1 MDSMSNS
8 LSESTITTVR
18 HIESFLRMYDSRVS
32 LEPRVY
38 EVSSINGLFSD
49 KHDLLL
55 QVPSQCGVDCG
66 IHTVHNVARAS

>member
-1 MDSMSNS
+1 MSNS

-49 KHDLLL
+49 KH
-55 QVPSQCGVDCG
+55 VYCCRYP
-66 IHTVHNVARAS
+66 HNVVLTVVYTQCTMLHVQARSP